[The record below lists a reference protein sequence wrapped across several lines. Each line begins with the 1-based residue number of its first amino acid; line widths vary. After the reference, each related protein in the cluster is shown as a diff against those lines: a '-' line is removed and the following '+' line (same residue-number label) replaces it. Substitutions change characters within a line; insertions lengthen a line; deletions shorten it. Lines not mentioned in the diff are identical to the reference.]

1 MSKSE
6 FPFLNV
12 DVKKMLGDFKIPSLD
27 IDSLVGASR
36 KNIEALGEANKI
48 AFEGYQAVVKRQAD
62 ILRETMSEAAGMLRG
77 GTVSDVGKAPELLK
91 QALEAALANMRE
103 LAEMTSKANTEAF
116 EVISRRLTENLDE
129 LRGSVKAAKDKT
141 KS

>member
-12 DVKKMLGDFKIPSLD
+12 DVKKMLGDFKIPSVD

-48 AFEGYQAVVKRQAD
+48 AFEGYQAVARRQAE
-62 ILRETMSEAAGMLRG
+62 ILRETMTEAAGLLRG
-77 GTVSDVGKAPELLK
+77 GAVRDVGKAPEVLK
-91 QALEAALANMRE
+91 QALESALANMRE
-103 LAEMTSKANTEAF
+103 LAEMTSKANSEAF
-116 EVISRRLTENLDE
+116 EVISRRLSENLDE
-129 LRGSVKAAKDKT
+129 LRGAAKPAKGKT
-141 KS
+141 EK